1 MYAVVDIETTGG
13 RLNRDRITEIAIF
26 RFDGKKI
33 VDQYQTLINPELP
46 IPRNITRLTGID
58 DQMVA
63 NAPKFYEV
71 AKQIVEMTDEAIFVA
86 HNVNFDYNFL
96 KAEFKRFGF
105 TYQRKRLCTVRL
117 ARRVLPG
124 HPSYSLGRICKDLK
138 IKIKAR
144 HRAAGDAEATVQLLK
159 KIILA
164 DEEGVVDTFQ
174 KYGSREA
181 ILPPHLEKSV
191 VDDLPD
197 SPGVYYFHDDQGKIM
212 YVGKAVDIRA
222 RILSHFQPNLGSRK
236 ALRMKLQ
243 IHDISYQLT
252 GNDLVAQLLES
263 HEIKT
268 LKPRFN
274 VSQKR
279 VRNVFGIFGHEDES
293 GYLNLSIGRIK
304 ADGPKPL
311 TSFGGSRAARG
322 YMEALVRR
330 YNLCQGKTGLYSTDG
345 PCFNYQIHRCE
356 GACAGDETPERYN
369 KRVRAAIDKMNVY
382 DRSFVLIEE
391 GRTPYESAVIIV
403 ENGKYL
409 GFGFIDQDMQI
420 EDPVE
425 FKQHIDSYDDNRD
438 IQRIL
443 NRYLRSKNKGKLL
456 ELKAEALVEAD

>member
-1 MYAVVDIETTGG
+1 MYAIVDIETTGG

-26 RFDGKKI
+26 RFDGKKV

-63 NAPKFYEV
+63 DAPKFYEV
-71 AKQIVEMTDEAIFVA
+71 AKQIVEMTDDAIFVA

-124 HPSYSLGRICKDLK
+124 HASYSLGRICKDLK

-181 ILPPHLEKSV
+181 ILPPHLDKSV

-197 SPGVYYFHDDQGKIM
+197 APGVYYFHDDQGKIM

-222 RILSHFQPNLGSRK
+222 RILSHFQPNLSSRK

-263 HEIKT
+263 HEIKS

-279 VRNVFGIFGHEDES
+279 SRNVFGIFGHEDDA

-304 ADGPKPL
+304 TDGPKPL

-322 YMEALVRR
+322 Y
-330 YNLCQGKTGLYSTDG
+330 
-345 PCFNYQIHRCE
+345 
-356 GACAGDETPERYN
+356 
-369 KRVRAAIDKMNVY
+369 
-382 DRSFVLIEE
+382 
-391 GRTPYESAVIIV
+391 
-403 ENGKYL
+403 
-409 GFGFIDQDMQI
+409 
-420 EDPVE
+420 
-425 FKQHIDSYDDNRD
+425 
-438 IQRIL
+438 
-443 NRYLRSKNKGKLL
+443 
-456 ELKAEALVEAD
+456 